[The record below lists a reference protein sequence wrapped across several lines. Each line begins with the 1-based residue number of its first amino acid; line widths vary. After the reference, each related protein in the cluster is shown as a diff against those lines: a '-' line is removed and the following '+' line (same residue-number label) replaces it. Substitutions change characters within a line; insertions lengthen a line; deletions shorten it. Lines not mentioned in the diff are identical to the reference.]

1 MRQARERCL
10 VRAAT
15 VGGVPV
21 DPAPFLS
28 TVILASAALVA
39 IVGGLLVARFVGLDS
54 DQQTSRKLL
63 GDAEDRL
70 TIATKRATLARE
82 DLARWHAE
90 DFLDENDVAEALA
103 TGQSDVSEL
112 RKLASTRLSDNE
124 LRGVVALAVADV
136 ASFRGWL
143 SQDPVLDRIR
153 AAGYEW
159 RTFRRAS
166 DDMPALACAQLAQ
179 PVFENL
185 AGRLAEHDA
194 EQERIEQE
202 RRRAEEER
210 RRAEAAE
217 KQARHGSSLL
227 GLAGLGSGFRIADR
241 YARLGQLQQL
251 ATSTFKPPDYG
262 QISGL
267 VGRPPN
273 AALIEANRYDD
284 LVAADVRARQ
294 RVEDLREEL
303 RRLRQ
308 QHADVIRPD
317 ARLWWAVVILVAYA
331 IAGVAVPLW
340 VMSKGPVNLQ
350 AVRWTFWPFA
360 AGMVVLL
367 GYIAVYLFGLTR
379 RRRKWAADAAAA
391 SSPRA
396 AAAHGNIAWLDT
408 LTPPPTAGAGS
419 AVQPSAVSGRRSAPA
434 ASFAA
439 GPDREAPEKG

>member
-1 MRQARERCL
+1 
-10 VRAAT
+10 
-15 VGGVPV
+15 VPV

-63 GDAEDRL
+63 ADAEDRL
-70 TIATKRATLARE
+70 TIAIRRAALARE
-82 DLARWHAE
+82 DLTRWDVE
-90 DFLDENDVAEALA
+90 DFLDENDVAAALA

-112 RKLASTRLSDNE
+112 RKLASTRLSDDE
-124 LRGVVALAVADV
+124 LRGVVALAAADV
-136 ASFRGWL
+136 ASFRTWL

-153 AAGYEW
+153 AAGYQW
-159 RTFRRAS
+159 RAFRQAS
-166 DDMPALACAQLAQ
+166 DDMPALGYAQLAR
-179 PVFENL
+179 PVFEDL
-185 AGRLAEHDA
+185 AGRLAEQDA
-194 EQERIEQE
+194 EQERVEQE

-210 RRAEAAE
+210 RRAEAS
-217 KQARHGSSLL
+217 KQQASHGSGLL
-227 GLAGLGSGFRIADR
+227 GLAGLGSSFRIADH
-241 YARLGQLQQL
+241 YAGLGQIM
-251 ATSTFKPPDYG
+251 AASAFKPPDCG

-267 VGRPPN
+267 TVRPPN
-273 AALIEANRYDD
+273 AGLIEANRYDD

-340 VMSKGPVNLQ
+340 VMSEGPVSLQ

-379 RRRKWAADAAAA
+379 RRRKWAADAAA
-391 SSPRA
+391 SISPR
-396 AAAHGNIAWLDT
+396 
-408 LTPPPTAGAGS
+408 
-419 AVQPSAVSGRRSAPA
+419 
-434 ASFAA
+434 
-439 GPDREAPEKG
+439 